1 MKDLA
6 LTQIPCLQG
15 AGRSGSCAGLDGPNG
30 FTESWLGH
38 NCIQVGMYKETE
50 ACHLERGKRGR
61 CPHRLIK

>member
-15 AGRSGSCAGLDGPNG
+15 AGRSGSCAGLDGSNG

-38 NCIQVGMYKETE
+38 NCHTSGHV
-50 ACHLERGKRGR
+50 
-61 CPHRLIK
+61 